1 MTTERKPSQRERVK
15 EKYESMVSYY
25 AELMGIC
32 HEVVGRTTS
41 LQALDPMGK
50 KTTATSL
57 FIRVCARMD
66 KSMEAEK
73 LAEKLTNISD
83 KTTERKA
90 VNE

>member
-1 MTTERKPSQRERVK
+1 MTTERKPSLWERVK

-66 KSMEAEK
+66 KSLEADK
-73 LAEKLTNISD
+73 LAEKLTDISNS
-83 KTTERKA
+83 TTERKA

>member
-1 MTTERKPSQRERVK
+1 
-15 EKYESMVSYY
+15 
-25 AELMGIC
+25 MGVC

-66 KSMEAEK
+66 KSLEADK
-73 LAEKLTNISD
+73 IAEKLTDISNS
-83 KTTERKA
+83 TTERKT